1 MQKLVLICCLLIASC
16 HVFAQQDVKQL
27 YESAKILMRQG
38 EYETATTILLKAVKQ
53 DSSNLDMQK
62 DLAYL
67 YLLQNNPVLSA
78 QISRPLIDRADA
90 DAQCFQMLGM
100 AYKAAANYSEC
111 ATLYKYGIL
120 KFPHAGVLYN
130 EYGELLAMQQQ
141 LDQAIVQWEK
151 GIEQDP
157 NHSNNYYNASMYY
170 ALNRKWL
177 RVALY
182 GEYFINLES
191 YTAKTETIKG
201 KLLNAFQALLQPGAL
216 QQFGNGNSFEKAFT
230 AAICQNNNA
239 SKPVNISMDNLLQ
252 ARLAFLTNWGAEKA
266 SQFPLRLFDHL
277 LQLQKEGI
285 WDAYQQWV
293 FGAALNPTAYQQWQ
307 TVHAK
312 EAQAFQQFQ
321 QGRVFKVPTQQY
333 YTGN

>member
-1 MQKLVLICCLLIASC
+1 MQKLVLICCFLLASC
-16 HVFAQQDVKQL
+16 FVFAQQDAKQL

-38 EYETATTILLKAVKQ
+38 EYETATTVLLKAVKQ
-53 DSSNLDMQK
+53 DSTNLDMQK

-67 YLLQNNPVLSA
+67 YLLQNNPVVSA
-78 QISRPLIDRADA
+78 QIARPLIDRADA

-100 AYKAAANYSEC
+100 AYKAAANYAEC
-111 ATLYKYGIL
+111 ATLYKYGLL

-141 LDQAIVQWEK
+141 LDQAIIHWEK

-191 YTAKTETIKG
+191 YTARTATIKG
-201 KLLNAFQALLQPGAL
+201 KLLNAYQALLQPGAFE
-216 QQFGNGNSFEKAFT
+216 QFGKGNSFEKAF
-230 AAICQNNNA
+230 ASAICQNNNA
-239 SKPVNISMDNLLQ
+239 SKPVNITMDQLLS
-252 ARLAFLTNWGAEKA
+252 ARLAFLNSWTSDKA
-266 SQFPLRLFDHL
+266 NQYPLRLVDHF

-285 WDAYQQWV
+285 WEAYQQWV
-293 FGAALNPTAYQQWQ
+293 FGAALDAAAYQQWQ

-312 EAQAFQQFQ
+312 EAQTYLQFQ
-321 QGRVFKVPTQQY
+321 QGRVFKLPAQQY

>member
-1 MQKLVLICCLLIASC
+1 MQKLVLIVCLLFTCCQA
-16 HVFAQQDVKQL
+16 FAQQDTKQL

-53 DSSNLDMQK
+53 DSANLDMQK

-78 QISRPLIDRADA
+78 QTSRPLIDRADA

-100 AYKAAANYSEC
+100 AYKAAANYAEC
-111 ATLYKYGIL
+111 ATLYKYGLL
-120 KFPHAGVLYN
+120 KFPKAGVLYN

-191 YTAKTETIKG
+191 YTARTATIKG
-201 KLLNAFQALLQPGAL
+201 KLLNAYQALLQPGAL
-216 QQFGNGNSFEKAFT
+216 QQYGNGNSFEKSLA
-230 AAICQNNNA
+230 AAICQNNSA
-239 SKPVNISMDNLLQ
+239 SKPVNITIENLLQ
-252 ARLAFLTNWGAEKA
+252 ARTAFLTSWTAEKA
-266 SQFPLRLFDHL
+266 SQYPLRLIDHL
-277 LQLQKEGI
+277 LQLQKEGN
-285 WDAYQQWV
+285 WEAYQQWV
-293 FGAALNPTAYQQWQ
+293 FGGALDAAAYQQWQ

-312 EAQAFQQFQ
+312 ETQAYQQFQ

>member
-1 MQKLVLICCLLIASC
+1 MQKLVLICCFLIASC
-16 HVFAQQDVKQL
+16 QVFAQQDVKQL

-100 AYKAAANYSEC
+100 AYKAAVNYSEC

-191 YTAKTETIKG
+191 YTARTETIKG
-201 KLLNAFQALLQPGAL
+201 KLLNAYQALLQPGAL
-216 QQFGNGNSFEKAFT
+216 QQFGNGNSFEKAFA

-239 SKPVNISMDNLLQ
+239 SKPLNISMDNLLQ

-266 SQFPLRLFDHL
+266 SQFPLRLVDHL

-312 EAQAFQQFQ
+312 EAQAYQQFQ

>member
-1 MQKLVLICCLLIASC
+1 MQKVVLVCCFFFTCCQA
-16 HVFAQQDVKQL
+16 FAQQDAKQL
-27 YESAKILMRQG
+27 YESAKILMRQA
-38 EYETATTILLKAVKQ
+38 EYETATTVLLKAVKQ
-53 DSSNLDMQK
+53 DSTNLDMQK

-78 QISRPLIDRADA
+78 QIARPLIDRSDA

-100 AYKAAANYSEC
+100 AYKAAANYAEC
-111 ATLYKYGIL
+111 ATLYKYGLL
-120 KFPHAGVLYN
+120 KFPKAGVLFN
-130 EYGELLAMQQQ
+130 EYGELMAMQQQ

-157 NHSNNYYNASMYY
+157 NYSSNYYNASMYY

-191 YTAKTETIKG
+191 YTARTATIKG
-201 KLLNAFQALLQPGAL
+201 KLLNAYQALLQPGAL
-216 QQFGNGNSFEKAFT
+216 LQFGNGNSFEKAFA
-230 AAICQNNNA
+230 AAICQNNTA
-239 SKPVNISMDNLLQ
+239 SKPVNITIENLLQ
-252 ARLAFLTNWGAEKA
+252 ARAAFVASWTVDKA
-266 SQFPLRLFDHL
+266 NQYPLRLVDHL
-277 LQLQKEGI
+277 LQMQKEGI

-293 FGAALNPTAYQQWQ
+293 FGAALDPVAFQQWQ

-312 EAQAFQQFQ
+312 EAATYLQFQ

>member
-1 MQKLVLICCLLIASC
+1 MQKLVLIVGILFTYCQA
-16 HVFAQQDVKQL
+16 FAQQDSKQL

-38 EYETATTILLKAVKQ
+38 EYETATTVLKKAVNQ
-53 DSSNLDMQK
+53 DSTNLDMQK

-67 YLLQNNPVLSA
+67 YLLQNNPVLSVQTA
-78 QISRPLIDRADA
+78 RPLIDRADA

-100 AYKAAANYSEC
+100 AYRATANYSES

-120 KFPHAGVLYN
+120 KFPKAGVLYS
-130 EYGELLAMQQQ
+130 EYGELLAMQKQF
-141 LDQAIVQWEK
+141 DQAIVQWEK

-170 ALNRKWL
+170 ALNKKWL

-191 YTAKTETIKG
+191 YTARTTTIKG
-201 KLLNAFQALLQPGAL
+201 KLLNAYQALLQPGAL
-216 QQFGNGNSFEKAFT
+216 QQFDNANSFEKSLAVE
-230 AAICQNNNA
+230 ICQNNSA
-239 SKPVNISMDNLLQ
+239 SKPVIITIDNLLQ
-252 ARLAFLTNWGAEKA
+252 ARSTFLTSWTANKA
-266 SQFPLRLFDHL
+266 NQYPLRLVDHL

-285 WDAYQQWV
+285 LEAYQQWV
-293 FGAALNPTAYQQWQ
+293 FGTALNTTAYQYWQ

-312 EAQAFQQFQ
+312 EVETYQKFQ
-321 QGRVFKVPTQQY
+321 QGRVFKVPPQQY
-333 YTGN
+333 YLGN

>member
-1 MQKLVLICCLLIASC
+1 MQKIALICCFLFASC
-16 HVFAQQDVKQL
+16 LAFAQQDTKQL

-38 EYETATTILLKAVKQ
+38 EYETATTVLLKAVKQ
-53 DSSNLDMQK
+53 DSTNLDMQK

-78 QISRPLIDRADA
+78 QTSRPLIDRADA

-111 ATLYKYGIL
+111 ATLYKYGLL
-120 KFPHAGVLYN
+120 KFPKSGVLYN

-157 NHSNNYYNASMYY
+157 NHSSNYYNASMYY

-191 YTAKTETIKG
+191 YTARTATVKG
-201 KLLNAFQALLQPGAL
+201 KLLNAYQALLQPRAL
-216 QQFGNGNSFEKAFT
+216 DQYTNANGFEKALAT
-230 AAICQNNNA
+230 AICQNNSA
-239 SKPVNISMDNLLQ
+239 SKPINITMDQILT
-252 ARLAFLTNWGAEKA
+252 ARLAFITSWSAEKS
-266 SQFPLRLFDHL
+266 SQYPLRLVDHL

-285 WDAYQQWV
+285 WEAYQQWV
-293 FGAALNPTAYQQWQ
+293 FGAALDAAAYQQWQ

-312 EAQAFQQFQ
+312 EAQTYLQFQ
-321 QGRVFKVPTQQY
+321 QGRVFKVPAQQY